1 MSHVNFQSITKRFGN
16 VVALDNFTMSVESGE
31 LITLLGPS
39 GCGKTTALRIAA
51 GFESP
56 DSGSLIVDGLDIL
69 QLPAQKR
76 HMGMVFQNYSLF
88 PHLTVA
94 ENVEFGLSVRRHDKL
109 QRLRRVKDMLELVQV
124 GELGARYP
132 HQLSGGQQQRVALAR
147 ALAIEPSVLL
157 LDEPLSALD
166 AQVRVEVRNEI
177 RSLQKTSGTTTLFV
191 THDQEEAVAISD
203 RICVMGSG
211 RIHQIDTPEN
221 VYRQPA
227 TDFVASFI
235 GLSDAIEL
243 DGRVVRVRPED
254 VVLVSPDAPDA
265 YLGYVK
271 RVDFSGSHSYVV
283 VMLNDRGQ
291 EVRSIIPNSHLLNFN
306 PGDSVGVKLSHV
318 LFESPV
324 LA

>member
-51 GFESP
+51 GFDSP
-56 DSGSLIVDGLDIL
+56 DSGSLIVDGSDIL

-211 RIHQIDTPEN
+211 RIHQIDTPEI

-254 VVLVSPDAPDA
+254 VVLVSPDAPAA

-306 PGDSVGVKLSHV
+306 PGDSVGVKLSNV
-318 LFESPV
+318 LFETPV

>member
-1 MSHVNFQSITKRFGN
+1 MSIIQFRDITKNFGS
-16 VVALDNFTMSVESGE
+16 VAALDHFSLTVQSGE

-56 DSGSLIVDGLDIL
+56 TNGNLSVDGNDVV
-69 QLPAQKR
+69 QLPPQKR
-76 HMGMVFQNYSLF
+76 NMGMVFQNYSLF

-94 ENVEFGLSVRRHDKL
+94 ENVEFGLSVRRLEKPK
-109 QRLRRVKDMLELVQV
+109 RLTHVKDMLELVQV

-177 RSLQKTSGTTTLFV
+177 RSLQKASGTTTLFV

-211 RIHQIDTPEN
+211 RIHQVDTPEN

-235 GLSDAIEL
+235 GLSDSIQIGQRL
-243 DGRVVRVRPED
+243 LRVRPED
-254 VVLVSPDAPDA
+254 VSFVSPDASDA
-265 YLGYVK
+265 LLGYVK
-271 RVDFSGSHSYVV
+271 RVDFSGAHSYVV

-291 EVRSIIPNSHLLNFN
+291 ELRGIIPNSHLLNFR
-306 PGDSVGVKLSHV
+306 PGDSIGVKLNQI

-324 LA
+324 LV